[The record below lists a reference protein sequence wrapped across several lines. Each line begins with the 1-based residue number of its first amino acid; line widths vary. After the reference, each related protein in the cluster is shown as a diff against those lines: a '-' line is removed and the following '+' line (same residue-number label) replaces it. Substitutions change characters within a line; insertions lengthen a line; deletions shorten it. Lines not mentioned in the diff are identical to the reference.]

1 MNQVIALITLRQL
14 VSRRR
19 TILLILLG
27 LVLVAVAGVFRLAGE
42 EARAMRFTAGL
53 LSTMGVGTLMP
64 LVALILGTGAIG
76 AEIDDGTAVFLLA
89 KPLSR
94 STIVLTKLA
103 VASACSIVLTC
114 APMLVAGLIGVNG
127 WGDGLVPGFV
137 AAAAIGSVLYA
148 AVFVAL
154 SLVTGRALVLG
165 LAYVLIWEGLLAGLF
180 AGTRTFSIRQ
190 QTLAF
195 ADAFFDVPKTVF
207 AAKLDLGTAVVVAV
221 IILVGAALLAIRRLG
236 SFEIAG
242 ETA

>member
-1 MNQVIALITLRQL
+1 MNSVIAGITLRQL
-14 VSRRR
+14 ISRRR
-19 TILLILLG
+19 TVLLLLLG
-27 LVLVAVAGVFRLAGE
+27 LVLIAVALVFQLAGE

-94 STIVLTKLA
+94 RSVVLTKIA
-103 VASACSIVLTC
+103 VAAACSIALTSG
-114 APMLVAGLIGVNG
+114 PMLVAGLIGAG
-127 WGDGLVPGFV
+127 GLGDGLVLGFV
-137 AAAAIGSVLYA
+137 AAAAIGCVLYA

-195 ADAFFDVPKTVF
+195 ADALAGVPKTVF
-207 AAKLDLGTAVVVAV
+207 EAKLDVGTATVVAV
-221 IILVGAALLAIRRLG
+221 VILVGATLIAIRRLG